1 MVLLA
6 LVVRH
11 SKITELSHPGGN
23 RKTMRKR
30 LERKV
35 KASMDSS
42 MRYVV
47 RITDPATN
55 RRCEVYFCSDRDL
68 ECLLLFLGSEKRL
81 NFEIKDLRKQTLD
94 P

>member
-1 MVLLA
+1 
-6 LVVRH
+6 
-11 SKITELSHPGGN
+11 
-23 RKTMRKR
+23 
-30 LERKV
+30 
-35 KASMDSS
+35 MDSS

-68 ECLLLFLGSEKRL
+68 ESLLLFLGSEKHL
-81 NFEIKDLRKQTLD
+81 DFEIKDLRKQTLD

>member
-1 MVLLA
+1 MFY
-6 LVVRH
+6 
-11 SKITELSHPGGN
+11 SKNTEPGPPGGN
-23 RKTMRKR
+23 RKTVGKQDK
-30 LERKV
+30 RKV

-68 ECLLLFLGSEKRL
+68 ESLLLFLKSGKPL
-81 NFEIKDLRKQTLD
+81 DYEIRDLRKQTLD

>member
-1 MVLLA
+1 
-6 LVVRH
+6 
-11 SKITELSHPGGN
+11 
-23 RKTMRKR
+23 MRKR
-30 LERKV
+30 QERKV

-68 ECLLLFLGSEKRL
+68 ESLLLFLGSEKRL
-81 NFEIKDLRKQTLD
+81 DFEIKDLRKQTLD